1 MERVTRIIEGFSL
14 SHAAILDGA
23 TAALDA
29 APDFGDIYGVRDGSL
44 TTDEGQFDNTGD
56 DATLSSWFWF
66 NHVNV
71 SVKAGYLSFDTY
83 ATLSGETVTSSGSG
97 ANEIIET
104 PLWTQESLNTAQR
117 PMLIRIPAKDS
128 LGAVRELIAV
138 LYKVQFAPIKF
149 EGPSYKAGLVIDYS
163 GRATLAG
170 ANEVGTALTRRAI
183 GRLISRIP
191 S

>member
-1 MERVTRIIEGFSL
+1 MTRIVEGFSL
-14 SHAAILDGA
+14 SHAAVLDGA
-23 TAALDA
+23 TPALNA
-29 APDFGDIYGVRDGSL
+29 APELGDIYGVRDGSL
-44 TTDEGQFDNTGD
+44 ATDEGQFDNTGD

-83 ATLSGETVTSSGSG
+83 ALLSGETVTSSGAG
-97 ANEIIET
+97 ANEVLEV

-117 PMLIRIPAKDS
+117 PMLVRIPAKDS
-128 LGAVRELIAV
+128 LGAVRELNVV

-149 EGPSYKAGLVIDYS
+149 EGPSYKAGLVVDYS
-163 GRATLAG
+163 GRATLS
-170 ANEVGTALTRRAI
+170 ANDEVGNVLPRRAI
-183 GRLISRIP
+183 GRLISRVP